1 MSMQELQESS
11 VRDMP
16 VITNIIAKKPYK
28 KGREKMASRGRKMKK
43 LDDTIE
49 LIKQRRLDELKDLHK
64 ITKGKYAGNMDCHIE
79 GDWVLIW
86 RYEDD
91 KLVLVL
97 VDTGDHQMLFGE
109 SFSYDD
115 DISEISNYW
124 KHIILR

>member
-1 MSMQELQESS
+1 MKSMS
-11 VRDMP
+11 
-16 VITNIIAKKPYK
+16 VITNVIVKKSYK
-28 KGREKMASRGRKMKK
+28 KGREKMASRGRKMKN
-43 LDDTIE
+43 LDDTVE
-49 LIKQRRLDELKDLHK
+49 LIKQHRLSELKDLHK
-64 ITKGKYAGNMDCHIE
+64 ITKGKYVGNMDCHIE

-115 DISEISNYW
+115 DISSMSNYW
-124 KHIILR
+124 KRLFLG